1 MANVLNPEPESITLN
16 TTLEP
21 TTLEPAT
28 ELEQPPFEST
38 SNPETAEVVEVPAL
52 DADAPTEPVAKAVPV
67 EAAPAEEI
75 APEIVAQAEPVVE
88 AKAEPVVA
96 AAAEPV
102 VEAKAEPVVAAKAEP
117 VVEAKAEPV
126 VEAKAEPVVAAVAET
141 AAEIQAAP
149 EAAPPATAAAPVA
162 RAKAPEHGLESMD
175 DFSAALAAFEREQA
189 AEAAAVEAYGDKIV
203 SGTVIKQTEKHL
215 VVDVGLKSE
224 GLVPLEQVLDHSGA
238 VRFNP
243 GDVIDVVI
251 EREEPEGG
259 YLVSFERA
267 QRLRIWD
274 TIEKAAND
282 KTPMTGT
289 VISRVK
295 GGLTVDIGL
304 KAFLPGSQLEIR
316 PVRNLDGYL
325 GQQIEVRVIKL
336 NKKRGNVV
344 VSRKE
349 ILEEEQN
356 AKRSTTLEHLGEGA
370 ILTGTVKNL
379 TDYGAFVDL
388 GGIDGLLHIT
398 DMSWGRLTHP
408 RDLVNVGDEIQ
419 VKVLKF
425 DKDKQRVSLG
435 FKQLTPDP
443 WLDASERY
451 PVGAHVKGRVLSVT
465 DYGAFVELEQGIE
478 GLVHLSEMTWSK
490 RLKHPSK
497 LVKPGDEVETVVL
510 SVNPADRRISLGMKQ
525 LLENPWENLTEKY
538 PTGAVVEGRVRNL
551 TDFGAFIEI
560 EDGIDGLVHV
570 SNLSWTKRVK
580 HPSEI
585 VKKGEK
591 VKAVVLGVEPA
602 EPASL
607 AGHQAV
613 AARRLGE
620 LLRLASGGRRG
631 PRQGAADGAIWS
643 LRRDRGGC
651 RGSLPHLRGR
661 RRRRIEAGDG
671 PGARLQDHQDQRRG
685 EEGGLEPARH
695 RPGGQPHT
703 GRALQGGY
711 SQASGLQLHHHARR
725 PDQLAQGRALS
736 RFPFRHQ
743 CTTAALRGGRCCLDF
758 VFHSFSLCPASTLA
772 SATPGVSFQV
782 KESSTMPRNV
792 DARIPYSAEFQP

>member
-16 TTLEP
+16 TELETP
-21 TTLEPAT
+21 VQEPAT
-28 ELEQPPFEST
+28 ELEKPPYEST
-38 SNPETAEVVEVPAL
+38 SNPETAKVVEVPAL
-52 DADAPTEPVAKAVPV
+52 DADAPTEPVAEAAPVETTV
-67 EAAPAEEI
+67 EAAPAAEVTAEVAARPESVAEIKTETAPQAEASVEAAPTAEI
-75 APEIVAQAEPVVE
+75 AKEIAAQPEPVAAILAE
-88 AKAEPVVA
+88 AAPEAEVA
-96 AAAEPV
+96 AQSES
-102 VEAKAEPVVAAKAEP
+102 VATPE
-117 VVEAKAEPV
+117 
-126 VEAKAEPVVAAVAET
+126 AET
-141 AAEIQAAP
+141 AAATAPSIQATAVAGAP
-149 EAAPPATAAAPVA
+149 AHEA
-162 RAKAPEHGLESMD
+162 HGVESAE
-175 DFSAALAAFEREQA
+175 DFSAALAAFERELA
-189 AEAAAVEAYGDKIV
+189 AEAAAVEAFGDKIV

-224 GLVPLEQVLDHSGA
+224 GLVPLEQVLDHTGA
-238 VRFNP
+238 VKFQP
-243 GDVIDVVI
+243 GDAIDVVI

-267 QRLRIWD
+267 QRLRVWD
-274 TIEKAAND
+274 VIEKAASD
-282 KTPMTGT
+282 KTPVTGT
-289 VISRVK
+289 VVSRVK
-295 GGLTVDIGL
+295 GGLTVDIGM

-349 ILEEEQN
+349 ILEEAQN
-356 AKRSTTLEHLGEGA
+356 AKRSATLEHLGEGEV
-370 ILTGTVKNL
+370 LTGTVKNL

-425 DKDKQRVSLG
+425 DKEKQRVSLG

-443 WLDASERY
+443 WLDATDRY
-451 PVGAHVKGRVLSVT
+451 PVGAHVHGRVLSVT

-497 LVKPGDEVETVVL
+497 LVKPGDEVNTVVL

-525 LLENPWENLTEKY
+525 LLDNPWENLTERY
-538 PTGAVVEGRVRNL
+538 PTGTVVEGRVRNL

-580 HPSEI
+580 HPSEV

-591 VKAVVLGVEPA
+591 VKAVVLGVEP
-602 EPASL
+602 
-607 AGHQAV
+607 QN
-613 AARRLGE
+613 RRLSLGIKQLQPDVWE
-620 LLRLASGGRRG
+620 SFFASHRVGDMVHGKVLRTA
-631 PRQGAADGAIWS
+631 QFGAFVEIAEGVEGLCHIS
-643 LRRDRGGC
+643 
-651 RGSLPHLRGR
+651 
-661 RRRRIEAGDG
+661 EAGDE
-671 PGARLQDHQDQRRG
+671 PGGHAKL
-685 EEGGLEPARH
+685 EVGLEHEFKIIKINVEEKKVGLSLRTAGHEASHSTVEHYKAETRK
-695 RPGGQPHT
+695 QP
-703 GRALQGGY
+703 
-711 SQASGLQLHHHARR
+711 
-725 PDQLAQGRALS
+725 
-736 RFPFRHQ
+736 
-743 CTTAALRGGRCCLDF
+743 
-758 VFHSFSLCPASTLA
+758 
-772 SATPGVSFQV
+772 VS
-782 KESSTMPRNV
+782 SSTTTLGDLINLRKNE
-792 DARIPYSAEFQP
+792 R

>member
-16 TTLEP
+16 TELETP
-21 TTLEPAT
+21 TLEPAT
-28 ELEQPPFEST
+28 ELDSLPRIDEPSREST
-38 SNPETAEVVEVPAL
+38 SNTETADAVAAVEPTAL
-52 DADAPTEPVAKAVPV
+52 DADALTEPVA
-67 EAAPAEEI
+67 EAAPHVEATAADLRELA
-75 APEIVAQAEPVVE
+75 APVEGPPVVE
-88 AKAEPVVA
+88 PAD
-96 AAAEPV
+96 AAE
-102 VEAKAEPVVAAKAEP
+102 EEDIQAQ
-117 VVEAKAEPV
+117 
-126 VEAKAEPVVAAVAET
+126 
-141 AAEIQAAP
+141 AAESAFDAH
-149 EAAPPATAAAPVA
+149 T
-162 RAKAPEHGLESMD
+162 LDSMD

-189 AEAAAVEAYGDKIV
+189 AEAAAVEAYGDKVV
-203 SGTVIKQTEKHL
+203 SGTVIKATDKHL

-224 GLVPLEQVLDHSGA
+224 GLVPLDQVLDHTGA
-238 VRFNP
+238 VKFNA
-243 GDVIDVVI
+243 GDVIEVVI

-259 YLVSFERA
+259 YLVSYEKA
-267 QRLRIWD
+267 QRLRVWD
-274 TIEKAAND
+274 VIEKAAND
-282 KTPMTGT
+282 KTPVIGT
-289 VISRVK
+289 VVSRVK

-356 AKRSTTLEHLGEGA
+356 AKRSTTLEQLGEGA
-370 ILTGTVKNL
+370 VLTGTVKNL

-443 WLDASERY
+443 WLDATERY

-525 LLENPWENLTEKY
+525 LLDNPWENLTERY
-538 PTGAVVEGRVRNL
+538 PAGTVVEGRVRNL

-580 HPSEI
+580 HPSEV

-591 VKAVVLGVEPA
+591 VKAVVLGVEP
-602 EPASL
+602 
-607 AGHQAV
+607 QN
-613 AARRLGE
+613 RRLSLGIKQLQPDVWE
-620 LLRLASGGRRG
+620 SFFASHRVGDLVHGKVLRTA
-631 PRQGAADGAIWS
+631 QFGAFVEIAEGVEGLCHVS
-643 LRRDRGGC
+643 
-651 RGSLPHLRGR
+651 
-661 RRRRIEAGDG
+661 EAGDDAG
-671 PGARLQDHQDQRRG
+671 GASKL
-685 EEGGLEPARH
+685 ETGLEH
-695 RPGGQPHT
+695 DFKIIKINVEEKKVGLSL
-703 GRALQGGY
+703 RAVSGHE
-711 SQASGLQLHHHARR
+711 AS
-725 PDQLAQGRALS
+725 RAEI
-736 RFPFRHQ
+736 Q
-743 CTTAALRGGRCCLDF
+743 DYKAEARGGS
-758 VFHSFSLCPASTLA
+758 HKAP
-772 SATPGVSFQV
+772 VS
-782 KESSTMPRNV
+782 SSTTTLGDLINWKSER
-792 DARIPYSAEFQP
+792 

>member
-1 MANVLNPEPESITLN
+1 MANVLNPETESTTLN
-16 TTLEP
+16 TELETP
-21 TTLEPAT
+21 TLEPAT
-28 ELEQPPFEST
+28 EQEQPLSEST
-38 SNPETAEVVEVPAL
+38 SNPETAAQVEAPSL
-52 DADAPTEPVAKAVPV
+52 DADAPTESA
-67 EAAPAEEI
+67 ELAAPAEE
-75 APEIVAQAEPVVE
+75 
-88 AKAEPVVA
+88 
-96 AAAEPV
+96 
-102 VEAKAEPVVAAKAEP
+102 
-117 VVEAKAEPV
+117 
-126 VEAKAEPVVAAVAET
+126 
-141 AAEIQAAP
+141 
-149 EAAPPATAAAPVA
+149 PATTPTA
-162 RAKAPEHGLESMD
+162 EHGLEGMD
-175 DFSAALAAFEREQA
+175 DFSAALEAFEREQA
-189 AEAAAVEAYGDKIV
+189 AEAAAVEAYGDKV
-203 SGTVIKQTEKHL
+203 VQGTVLKQTEKHL

-224 GLVPLEQVLDHSGA
+224 GLVPLEQVVDHTGA
-238 VRFNP
+238 VKFQP
-243 GDVIDVVI
+243 GDVLDVVI
-251 EREEPEGG
+251 EREEPDGG
-259 YLVSFERA
+259 YLVSYERA
-267 QRLRIWD
+267 QRLRVWD
-274 TIEKAAND
+274 TIEKAATD
-282 KTPMTGT
+282 KTPVMGT
-289 VISRVK
+289 VVSRVK

-356 AKRSTTLEHLGEGA
+356 AKRSTTLEHLGEDA
-370 ILTGTVKNL
+370 VLTGTVKNL

-443 WLDASERY
+443 WLDATERY
-451 PVGAHVKGRVLSVT
+451 PVGARVHGRVLSVT

-525 LLENPWENLTEKY
+525 LLENPWENLSERY
-538 PTGAVVEGRVRNL
+538 PTGAIVEGRVRNL

-591 VKAVVLGVEPA
+591 VKAVVLGVEP
-602 EPASL
+602 
-607 AGHQAV
+607 QN
-613 AARRLGE
+613 RRLSLGIKQLQPDVWE
-620 LLRLASGGRRG
+620 SFFAQHRVGDLVHGKVLRTAQFGAFVEIAEGVEGLCHVSESGDEPGQPSKLETG
-631 PRQGAADGAIWS
+631 LEHEFKIIKINVEEKKVGLS
-643 LRRDRGGC
+643 LRANSG
-651 RGSLPHLRGR
+651 H
-661 RRRRIEAGDG
+661 EAS
-671 PGARLQDHQDQRRG
+671 
-685 EEGGLEPARH
+685 
-695 RPGGQPHT
+695 
-703 GRALQGGY
+703 RAQVESY
-711 SQASGLQLHHHARR
+711 KADSHKH
-725 PDQLAQGRALS
+725 P
-736 RFPFRHQ
+736 
-743 CTTAALRGGRCCLDF
+743 
-758 VFHSFSLCPASTLA
+758 
-772 SATPGVSFQV
+772 VS
-782 KESSTMPRNV
+782 SSTTTLGDLINWKSER
-792 DARIPYSAEFQP
+792 

>member
-1 MANVLNPEPESITLN
+1 MANVLNPETESITLN
-16 TTLEP
+16 TELETP
-21 TTLEPAT
+21 TLEPAT
-28 ELEQPPFEST
+28 ELVQPSSEST
-38 SNPETAEVVEVPAL
+38 SNTEITEVVATPAL
-52 DADAPTEPVAKAVPV
+52 DADAPTTEPVAQAVP
-67 EAAPAEEI
+67 PAE
-75 APEIVAQAEPVVE
+75 P
-88 AKAEPVVA
+88 
-96 AAAEPV
+96 
-102 VEAKAEPVVAAKAEP
+102 
-117 VVEAKAEPV
+117 
-126 VEAKAEPVVAAVAET
+126 
-141 AAEIQAAP
+141 EIQAAQP
-149 EAAPPATAAAPVA
+149 AAPVA
-162 RAKAPEHGLESMD
+162 AELAPPQVVAAELAPPQVVVAKPAAHHEHGLESMD
-175 DFSAALAAFEREQA
+175 DFSAALEAFEREQA
-189 AEAAAVEAYGDKIV
+189 AEAAAVEAYGDKLV
-203 SGTVIKQTEKHL
+203 TGTVIKQTEKHL

-224 GLVPLEQVLDHSGA
+224 GLVPIEQVQDHTGT
-238 VRFNP
+238 VKFQP

-259 YLVSFERA
+259 YLVSYERA
-267 QRLRIWD
+267 QRLRVWD

-282 KTPMTGT
+282 KTPVIGT
-289 VISRVK
+289 VVSRVK

-356 AKRSTTLEHLGEGA
+356 AKRSTTLEQLGEDA

-443 WLDASERY
+443 WLDATERY

-510 SVNPADRRISLGMKQ
+510 SVNPSDRRISLGMKQ
-525 LLENPWENLTEKY
+525 LMDNPWENLTERY
-538 PTGAVVEGRVRNL
+538 PAGTIVEGRVRNL

-580 HPSEI
+580 HPSEV

-591 VKAVVLGVEPA
+591 VKAVVLGVEP
-602 EPASL
+602 
-607 AGHQAV
+607 QN
-613 AARRLGE
+613 RRLSLGIKQLQPDVWESFFATHRVGDVVHGKVLRTAQFGAFVEIAEGVEGLCHISEAGE
-620 LLRLASGGRRG
+620 DASGASKLETGLEHEFKIIKINVEEKKVG
-631 PRQGAADGAIWS
+631 LS
-643 LRRDRGGC
+643 LRAIGQ
-651 RGSLPHLRGR
+651 
-661 RRRRIEAGDG
+661 EAS
-671 PGARLQDHQDQRRG
+671 
-685 EEGGLEPARH
+685 
-695 RPGGQPHT
+695 
-703 GRALQGGY
+703 RAQVESY
-711 SQASGLQLHHHARR
+711 KADTHKH
-725 PDQLAQGRALS
+725 P
-736 RFPFRHQ
+736 
-743 CTTAALRGGRCCLDF
+743 
-758 VFHSFSLCPASTLA
+758 
-772 SATPGVSFQV
+772 VS
-782 KESSTMPRNV
+782 SSTTTLGDLINWKSER
-792 DARIPYSAEFQP
+792 

>member
-1 MANVLNPEPESITLN
+1 M
-16 TTLEP
+16 
-21 TTLEPAT
+21 
-28 ELEQPPFEST
+28 
-38 SNPETAEVVEVPAL
+38 
-52 DADAPTEPVAKAVPV
+52 
-67 EAAPAEEI
+67 
-75 APEIVAQAEPVVE
+75 
-88 AKAEPVVA
+88 
-96 AAAEPV
+96 
-102 VEAKAEPVVAAKAEP
+102 
-117 VVEAKAEPV
+117 
-126 VEAKAEPVVAAVAET
+126 
-141 AAEIQAAP
+141 
-149 EAAPPATAAAPVA
+149 
-162 RAKAPEHGLESMD
+162 
-175 DFSAALAAFEREQA
+175 
-189 AEAAAVEAYGDKIV
+189 
-203 SGTVIKQTEKHL
+203 
-215 VVDVGLKSE
+215 
-224 GLVPLEQVLDHSGA
+224 
-238 VRFNP
+238 
-243 GDVIDVVI
+243 
-251 EREEPEGG
+251 
-259 YLVSFERA
+259 
-267 QRLRIWD
+267 
-274 TIEKAAND
+274 
-282 KTPMTGT
+282 
-289 VISRVK
+289 
-295 GGLTVDIGL
+295 

-370 ILTGTVKNL
+370 VLTGTVKNL

-451 PVGAHVKGRVLSVT
+451 PVGAHVHGRVLSVT

-497 LVKPGDEVETVVL
+497 LVKPGDEVDTVVL

-525 LLENPWENLTEKY
+525 LLENPWENLTERY
-538 PTGAVVEGRVRNL
+538 PAGTVVEGRVRNL

-591 VKAVVLGVEPA
+591 VKAVVLGVEP
-602 EPASL
+602 
-607 AGHQAV
+607 QN
-613 AARRLGE
+613 RRLSLGIKQLQPDVWE
-620 LLRLASGGRRG
+620 SFFAAHRVGDVVHGKVLRTAQFGAFVEIAEGVEGLCHISEAVMDDGTAVKLE
-631 PRQGAADGAIWS
+631 QGQEHEFKIIKINVEEKKVGLS
-643 LRRDRGGC
+643 LRSIG
-651 RGSLPHLRGR
+651 H
-661 RRRRIEAGDG
+661 EAS
-671 PGARLQDHQDQRRG
+671 
-685 EEGGLEPARH
+685 
-695 RPGGQPHT
+695 
-703 GRALQGGY
+703 RAVVENY
-711 SQASGLQLHHHARR
+711 KADTHKH
-725 PDQLAQGRALS
+725 P
-736 RFPFRHQ
+736 
-743 CTTAALRGGRCCLDF
+743 
-758 VFHSFSLCPASTLA
+758 
-772 SATPGVSFQV
+772 VS
-782 KESSTMPRNV
+782 SSTTTLGDLLNWRKNE
-792 DARIPYSAEFQP
+792 R

>member
-1 MANVLNPEPESITLN
+1 MAKVVNPEPES
-16 TTLEP
+16 TTLITELE
-21 TTLEPAT
+21 TLEPAA
-28 ELEQPPFEST
+28 EQERPSPEST
-38 SNPETAEVVEVPAL
+38 SNTETPKTNEISAL
-52 DADAPTEPVAKAVPV
+52 DADAPTKPVAENPAVS
-67 EAAPAEEI
+67 EAAHADEVATEVHAPPAPDAPAE
-75 APEIVAQAEPVVE
+75 PV
-88 AKAEPVVA
+88 
-96 AAAEPV
+96 AAEPV
-102 VEAKAEPVVAAKAEP
+102 K
-117 VVEAKAEPV
+117 
-126 VEAKAEPVVAAVAET
+126 T
-141 AAEIQAAP
+141 AASA
-149 EAAPPATAAAPVA
+149 
-162 RAKAPEHGLESMD
+162 EHSLDHMD
-175 DFSAALAAFEREQA
+175 DFSAALEAFEREQA

-203 SGTVIKQTEKHL
+203 SGTVIKQTDKHL
-215 VVDVGLKSE
+215 VIDVGLKSE
-224 GLVPLEQVLDHSGA
+224 GLVPLEQVLDHTGA
-238 VRFNP
+238 VKFQP
-243 GDVIDVVI
+243 GDAIDVVI

-259 YLVSFERA
+259 YLASYERA

-274 TIEKAAND
+274 TIEKAAAD
-282 KTPMTGT
+282 KTPIMGT
-289 VISRVK
+289 VVSRVK
-295 GGLTVDIGL
+295 GGVTVDIGL

-356 AKRSTTLEHLGEGA
+356 AKRSTTLEQLSEGTVM
-370 ILTGTVKNL
+370 TGTVKNL

-443 WLDASERY
+443 WLDATERY
-451 PVGAHVKGRVLSVT
+451 PVGARVHGRVLSVT

-497 LVKPGDEVETVVL
+497 LVKPADEVDTVVL

-525 LLENPWENLTEKY
+525 LMENPWENLTEKY
-538 PTGAVVEGRVRNL
+538 PAGTIVEGRVRNL

-591 VKAVVLGVEPA
+591 VKAVVLGVEP
-602 EPASL
+602 
-607 AGHQAV
+607 QN
-613 AARRLGE
+613 RRLSLGIKQLQPDVWESFFASHRVGDQVHGKVLRTAQFGAFVEIAEGVEGLCHISEAGE
-620 LLRLASGGRRG
+620 D
-631 PRQGAADGAIWS
+631 AAAKLETGLEHDFKIIKINVEEKKVGLS
-643 LRRDRGGC
+643 LRAT
-651 RGSLPHLRGR
+651 SSH
-661 RRRRIEAGDG
+661 EA
-671 PGARLQDHQDQRRG
+671 
-685 EEGGLEPARH
+685 
-695 RPGGQPHT
+695 
-703 GRALQGGY
+703 
-711 SQASGLQLHHHARR
+711 
-725 PDQLAQGRALS
+725 S
-736 RFPFRHQ
+736 R
-743 CTTAALRGGRCCLDF
+743 T
-758 VFHSFSLCPASTLA
+758 
-772 SATPGVSFQV
+772 QV
-782 KESSTMPRNV
+782 ESYKKESRKAPVSSSTTTLGDLINLRKSEKSEKN
-792 DARIPYSAEFQP
+792 EQ

>member
-1 MANVLNPEPESITLN
+1 MANVLNPEPESITL
-16 TTLEP
+16 TTELETP
-21 TTLEPAT
+21 TLEPAT
-28 ELEQPPFEST
+28 ELEQPSCEST
-38 SNPETAEVVEVPAL
+38 SNPETAEVVEAVELSAL
-52 DADAPTEPVAKAVPV
+52 DADAPTEPVA
-67 EAAPAEEI
+67 EAAPAEIVPAEA
-75 APEIVAQAEPVVE
+75 APVAGVAAEVSAQPEPAAEAVPELAIPAEAVAVVDSAPVVE
-88 AKAEPVVA
+88 APQAVA
-96 AAAEPV
+96 APV
-102 VEAKAEPVVAAKAEP
+102 VEAVA
-117 VVEAKAEPV
+117 
-126 VEAKAEPVVAAVAET
+126 
-141 AAEIQAAP
+141 
-149 EAAPPATAAAPVA
+149 EAAPVAVAAAPV
-162 RAKAPEHGLESMD
+162 KAAAHPDHLESMD

-224 GLVPLEQVLDHSGA
+224 GLVPLEQVLDHTGA
-238 VRFNP
+238 VRFQA
-243 GDVIDVVI
+243 GDVIEVVI

-259 YLVSFERA
+259 YLVSYERA
-267 QRLRIWD
+267 QRLRVWD
-274 TIEKAAND
+274 VIEKAAND
-282 KTPMTGT
+282 KTPVMGT
-289 VISRVK
+289 VVSRVK

-349 ILEEEQN
+349 ILEEEQTV
-356 AKRSTTLEHLGEGA
+356 KRSTTLEHLGEGA
-370 ILTGTVKNL
+370 VLTGTVKNL

-451 PVGAHVKGRVLSVT
+451 PVGAHVHGRVLSVT

-525 LLENPWENLTEKY
+525 LLDNPWENLTERY
-538 PTGAVVEGRVRNL
+538 PAGTVVEGRVRNL

-591 VKAVVLGVEPA
+591 VKAVVLGVEP
-602 EPASL
+602 
-607 AGHQAV
+607 QN
-613 AARRLGE
+613 RRLSLGIKQLQPDVWE
-620 LLRLASGGRRG
+620 SFFAQHRVGDVVHGKVLRTA
-631 PRQGAADGAIWS
+631 QFGAFVEIAEGVEGLCHIS
-643 LRRDRGGC
+643 
-651 RGSLPHLRGR
+651 
-661 RRRRIEAGDG
+661 EAGDDGG
-671 PGARLQDHQDQRRG
+671 PSKL
-685 EEGGLEPARH
+685 ETGLEHEFKIIKINVEEKKVGLSLRAI
-695 RPGGQPHT
+695 GQEAT
-703 GRALQGGY
+703 RATVESY
-711 SQASGLQLHHHARR
+711 SNSK
-725 PDQLAQGRALS
+725 
-736 RFPFRHQ
+736 
-743 CTTAALRGGRCCLDF
+743 
-758 VFHSFSLCPASTLA
+758 
-772 SATPGVSFQV
+772 TPVS
-782 KESSTMPRNV
+782 SSTTTLGDLINWRKTE
-792 DARIPYSAEFQP
+792 R

>member
-1 MANVLNPEPESITLN
+1 MPNVLNPEPESITLN
-16 TTLEP
+16 TELETP
-21 TTLEPAT
+21 TLEPAT
-28 ELEQPPFEST
+28 ELDSYPGIDQSSREST
-38 SNPETAEVVEVPAL
+38 STPETAEVVTADDLAAL
-52 DADAPTEPVAKAVPV
+52 DADAPTEPVVEPAHVDEIPKGTTTAEVPPAEELKAEVAGDSSAALAEPLKDATEVSGQTAPEVAPVAKAVH
-67 EAAPAEEI
+67 AT
-75 APEIVAQAEPVVE
+75 QAH
-88 AKAEPVVA
+88 AHDS
-96 AAAEPV
+96 
-102 VEAKAEPVVAAKAEP
+102 
-117 VVEAKAEPV
+117 
-126 VEAKAEPVVAAVAET
+126 
-141 AAEIQAAP
+141 
-149 EAAPPATAAAPVA
+149 
-162 RAKAPEHGLESMD
+162 HGSDGVD

-224 GLVPLEQVLDHSGA
+224 GLVPLEQVLDHTGA
-238 VRFNP
+238 VKFHA
-243 GDVIDVVI
+243 GDVIEVVI
-251 EREEPEGG
+251 EGEEPEGG
-259 YLVSFERA
+259 YLVNYERA
-267 QRLRIWD
+267 QKLRVWD
-274 TIEKAAND
+274 VIEKAANE
-282 KTPMTGT
+282 KTPVIGT
-289 VISRVK
+289 VVSRVK

-356 AKRSTTLEHLGEGA
+356 EKRSGTLEQLGEGA
-370 ILTGTVKNL
+370 VLTGTVKNL

-443 WLDASERY
+443 WLDATERY
-451 PVGAHVKGRVLSVT
+451 PVGARVHGRVLSVT

-525 LLENPWENLTEKY
+525 LLDNPWENLTERY
-538 PTGAVVEGRVRNL
+538 PAGTVVEGRVRNL

-580 HPSEI
+580 HPSEV

-591 VKAVVLGVEPA
+591 VKAVVLGVEP
-602 EPASL
+602 
-607 AGHQAV
+607 QN
-613 AARRLGE
+613 RRLSLGIKQLQPDVWE
-620 LLRLASGGRRG
+620 SFFAAHRVGDLVHGKVLRTA
-631 PRQGAADGAIWS
+631 QFGAFVEIAEGVEGLCHIS
-643 LRRDRGGC
+643 
-651 RGSLPHLRGR
+651 
-661 RRRRIEAGDG
+661 EAGD
-671 PGARLQDHQDQRRG
+671 
-685 EEGGLEPARH
+685 EGGGPSKLE
-695 RPGGQPHT
+695 T
-703 GRALQGGY
+703 GLEHDFKIIKINVEEKKVGLSLRAVSGHE
-711 SQASGLQLHHHARR
+711 AS
-725 PDQLAQGRALS
+725 RAEVQDYKAE
-736 RFPFRHQ
+736 REP
-743 CTTAALRGGRCCLDF
+743 RGGS
-758 VFHSFSLCPASTLA
+758 HKAP
-772 SATPGVSFQV
+772 VS
-782 KESSTMPRNV
+782 SSTTTLGDLINWKSER
-792 DARIPYSAEFQP
+792 

>member
-1 MANVLNPEPESITLN
+1 MSNVLNPEPESITLN
-16 TTLEP
+16 TELETP
-21 TTLEPAT
+21 TLEPAT
-28 ELEQPPFEST
+28 ESEQPSFEST
-38 SNPETAEVVEVPAL
+38 SNPEKAQLAQSPAL
-52 DADAPTEPVAKAVPV
+52 DADAPTETGNIESAGIVTE
-67 EAAPAEEI
+67 EAAPAEET
-75 APEIVAQAEPVVE
+75 APEAQAE
-88 AKAEPVVA
+88 
-96 AAAEPV
+96 
-102 VEAKAEPVVAAKAEP
+102 
-117 VVEAKAEPV
+117 
-126 VEAKAEPVVAAVAET
+126 VAEEPAH
-141 AAEIQAAP
+141 AAHEFQP
-149 EAAPPATAAAPVA
+149 
-162 RAKAPEHGLESMD
+162 GESMD
-175 DFSAALAAFEREQA
+175 DFSAALEAFEREQA
-189 AEAAAVEAYGDKIV
+189 AEAAAVEAYGDKLV
-203 SGTVIKQTEKHL
+203 TGTVIKQTEKHL

-224 GLVPLEQVLDHSGA
+224 GLVPLEQVQDHTGA
-238 VRFNP
+238 VKFNP

-259 YLVSFERA
+259 YLVSYERA
-267 QRLRIWD
+267 QRLRVWD
-274 TIEKAAND
+274 TIEKAANE
-282 KTPMTGT
+282 KTPVIGT
-289 VISRVK
+289 VVSRVK

-304 KAFLPGSQLEIR
+304 KAFLPGSQIEIR

-325 GQQIEVRVIKL
+325 GQQIEIRVIKL

-356 AKRSTTLEHLGEGA
+356 AKRSTTLEHLGEGT

-419 VKVLKF
+419 VKVLKY

-443 WLDASERY
+443 WLDAAERY

-497 LVKPGDEVETVVL
+497 LVKPSDEVETVVL

-580 HPSEI
+580 HPSEV

-591 VKAVVLGVEPA
+591 VKAVVLGVEP
-602 EPASL
+602 
-607 AGHQAV
+607 QN
-613 AARRLGE
+613 RRLSLGIKQLQPDVWE
-620 LLRLASGGRRG
+620 SFFATHRVGDVVHGKVLRTA
-631 PRQGAADGAIWS
+631 QFGAFVEIAEGVEGLCHIS
-643 LRRDRGGC
+643 
-651 RGSLPHLRGR
+651 
-661 RRRRIEAGDG
+661 EAGDD
-671 PGARLQDHQDQRRG
+671 ATKL
-685 EEGGLEPARH
+685 ETGLEQDFKIIKINVEEKKV
-695 RPGGQPHT
+695 GLSL
-703 GRALQGGY
+703 RA
-711 SQASGLQLHHHARR
+711 ASGQEASR
-725 PDQLAQGRALS
+725 AQVENYKADTHKH
-736 RFPFRHQ
+736 P
-743 CTTAALRGGRCCLDF
+743 
-758 VFHSFSLCPASTLA
+758 
-772 SATPGVSFQV
+772 VS
-782 KESSTMPRNV
+782 SSTTTLGDLINWRKGE
-792 DARIPYSAEFQP
+792 R